1 MPPVKQQAPDKAPDK
16 TPDAAPATGASENGA
31 TEITQQQMTEFN
43 LALARRLKQEKEEL
57 YKRIQFNRARLRGD
71 LHEPDV
77 TDEQRAEINA
87 LYPEKKGGGRRKK
100 SETTTAS

>member
-1 MPPVKQQAPDKAPDK
+1 MPPVKQAPDKAPE
-16 TPDAAPATGASENGA
+16 TTPATGASENGSA
-31 TEITQQQMTEFN
+31 EITQQQMTEFN
-43 LALARRLKQEKEEL
+43 LGLARKLKKEKEEL

-77 TDEQRAEINA
+77 TDEQRKEINA